1 LRGGRP
7 REGDPPRHDLWYFPA
22 RARRW
27 NKRAPLNRGGF
38 NMATQRLY
46 VPALGPIYGKLHSY
60 APAILRVGL
69 GAILVPHGAQK
80 LFGMFGGGGISGTA
94 ALFDRLG
101 YAPGILWGTLVGCV
115 EFFGGILLVLGLFTR
130 PVALAL
136 TIFMIFGVHFT
147 SKTGGFFWLN
157 RGSEFSILILLCA
170 IYFLIR
176 GGGEYSLDRK
186 LRREF

>member
-1 LRGGRP
+1 
-7 REGDPPRHDLWYFPA
+7 
-22 RARRW
+22 
-27 NKRAPLNRGGF
+27 
-38 NMATQRLY
+38 MATRLY
-46 VPALGPIYGKLHSY
+46 VPALGNTYEKLRGY
-60 APAILRVGL
+60 APLILRVGL
-69 GAILVPHGAQK
+69 GAILIPHGAQK
-80 LFGMFGGGGISGTA
+80 LFGLFGGSGISGTA

-101 YAPGILWGTLVGCV
+101 YVPGIVWGTVVGCI

-176 GGGEYSLDRK
+176 GAGEYSFDRK
-186 LRREF
+186 IGREF

>member
-1 LRGGRP
+1 
-7 REGDPPRHDLWYFPA
+7 
-22 RARRW
+22 
-27 NKRAPLNRGGF
+27 
-38 NMATQRLY
+38 MANTRLY
-46 VPALGPIYGKLHSY
+46 IPALGGIYEKLVPF
-60 APAILRVGL
+60 APLVLRVGL
-69 GAILVPHGAQK
+69 GAILMPHGAQK

-101 YAPGILWGTLVGCV
+101 YAPGILWGTVVGCV
-115 EFFGGILLVLGLFTR
+115 EFVGGLLLILGLFTR

-176 GGGEYSLDRK
+176 GGGEYALDRK
-186 LRREF
+186 LGREF